1 MRKKKFKKYPLN
13 EWGGGSSQWAFFIF
27 SSSRSTTKSTRWAFF
42 FSRRSRSTTVSSKGF
57 PSHPHYMKSKNSLS
71 MGLRI
76 LEKFFKVRSLRLTHQ
91 LFVQFLFF
99 LNMLLDDSIFHMNIL
114 IFIINHAAFPRD
126 GCLLLFDMDSSDR
139 ITDEDFL
146 NQLHK
151 LD

>member
-1 MRKKKFKKYPLN
+1 
-13 EWGGGSSQWAFFIF
+13 
-27 SSSRSTTKSTRWAFF
+27 
-42 FSRRSRSTTVSSKGF
+42 
-57 PSHPHYMKSKNSLS
+57 

-76 LEKFFKVRSLRLTHQ
+76 LEKFFKVRSLRLAHQ

-99 LNMLLDDSIFHMNIL
+99 LNML
-114 IFIINHAAFPRD
+114 RD

-151 LD
+151 LDENDQITIMANMILVEKCRLRETEPPDLEFEL